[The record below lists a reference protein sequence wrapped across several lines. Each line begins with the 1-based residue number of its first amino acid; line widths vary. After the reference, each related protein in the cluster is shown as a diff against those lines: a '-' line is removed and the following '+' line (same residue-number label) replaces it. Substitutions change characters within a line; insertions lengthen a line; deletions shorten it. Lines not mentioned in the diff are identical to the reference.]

1 MDIEVKHDKENDRFV
16 AEIEGNKAYL
26 SYNVY
31 DDIIDLSYAFT
42 PTELR
47 GKGIAKIV
55 AEYAFNYAKEN
66 NLKVIPS
73 CSYVRAFVK
82 RNENYKD
89 LLA

>member
-26 SYNVY
+26 SYNVN

-66 NLKVIPS
+66 NLRVIPS
-73 CSYVRAFVK
+73 CSYVRAFVE